1 MTQYLTP
8 AQVAKALQVS
18 ERTLRRWPIPR
29 CKVGGVW
36 RYDPADVEA
45 YMRSLKQGPAVPVTE
60 IPHREEDQ
68 TTEFPIITPRAQA
81 ESLSKQYLN
90 QGINQGVVVRH
101 RNKLYILGGL

>member
-45 YMRSLKQGPAVPVTE
+45 YMRSLKQGAAFLAPKMESVEGAPLTVDDRPPAP
-60 IPHREEDQ
+60 
-68 TTEFPIITPRAQA
+68 
-81 ESLSKQYLN
+81 
-90 QGINQGVVVRH
+90 VRH
-101 RNKLYILGGL
+101 RNKLYMLGGR